1 MNQNQN
7 RIPPPARLAGG
18 DWSSWYQTYCVQSL
32 PSLPWNVLAAD
43 PIFLH
48 EDGSGIFWPEIDQ
61 RDFIDPSENVVSS
74 HETVYPNSVLV
85 LPLNFR
91 NNIGEREHIKPWV
104 TFLSILLT
112 WSCRNQT
119 NQNCKEKTTID
130 RFSIHF

>member
-1 MNQNQN
+1 
-7 RIPPPARLAGG
+7 
-18 DWSSWYQTYCVQSL
+18 
-32 PSLPWNVLAAD
+32 VLAAD

-91 NNIGEREHIKPWV
+91 NNIIGKREHSIKPRV
-104 TFLSILLT
+104 TFLSIILLT
-112 WSCRNQT
+112 WS
-119 NQNCKEKTTID
+119 
-130 RFSIHF
+130 